1 MTMLQD
7 MSRDDLRRR
16 EEDLMHQHGALR
28 GRNWNSDMIRG

>member
-16 EEDLMHQHGALR
+16 ERGDAAGLGGQGLR
-28 GRNWNSDMIRG
+28 